1 MTNKGYWLE
10 ELSDLTVEELDVVLE
25 AINDLK
31 ETAENG

>member
-10 ELSDLTVEELDVVLE
+10 ELRDLTVEELDVVIE

>member
-10 ELSDLTVEELDVVLE
+10 ELSDLTVEELDVVIE

-31 ETAENG
+31 ESAKND

>member
-1 MTNKGYWLE
+1 MTSKGYWLE

-31 ETAENG
+31 ESAENG

>member
-31 ETAENG
+31 ELAENG

>member
-25 AINDLK
+25 AINVLK
-31 ETAENG
+31 ESAKND

>member
-10 ELSDLTVEELDVVLE
+10 ELSDLTVEEPDVVLE

-31 ETAENG
+31 ESAKND